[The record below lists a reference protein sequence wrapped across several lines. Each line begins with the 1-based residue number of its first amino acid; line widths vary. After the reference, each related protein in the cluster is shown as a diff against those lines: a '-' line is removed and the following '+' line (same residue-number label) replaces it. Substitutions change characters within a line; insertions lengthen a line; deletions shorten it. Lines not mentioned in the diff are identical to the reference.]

1 MAFADL
7 SNNLSYWQKQTK
19 PLFSD
24 LIWNIPEQKTGRLG
38 LIGGSSQGFN
48 ATIRIAEFLDKTF
61 PIRDLPILLPTTLR
75 AKLPPLPNL
84 NFAPATDSGSFAQS
98 PLLSDFVT
106 DNDYT
111 FVTGD
116 LSKNSATAVAIA
128 AALIPTDHHTEPPH
142 VLLARDAI
150 DLLAPSMEQLLTN
163 PRLTLFASSAQLQ
176 KIFRA
181 VYYPKMIMLS
191 APLLPTLEA
200 LHKFTLTYP
209 VTILTFHENQLITAQ
224 GGRVITTPIADTGYS
239 LISLWSGELAAKIA
253 AFNLYNPTKP
263 LEATTAAL
271 LFAEKY

>member
-7 SNNLSYWQKQTK
+7 SNDLSYWQKQAK
-19 PLFSD
+19 PLFAD
-24 LIWNIPEQKTGRLG
+24 LTWNIPEQKTGRLG

-48 ATIRIAEFLDKTF
+48 ATIRIAEFLNKTF
-61 PIRDLPILLPTTLR
+61 PVRDLPILLPAALR
-75 AKLPPLPNL
+75 TKLPPLPNL

-98 PLLSDFVT
+98 PLLSEFVA
-106 DNDYT
+106 NNNYT

-116 LSKNSATAVAIA
+116 LSKNSATAIAIA
-128 AALIPTDHHTEPPH
+128 TALIPTNPHTEPPH

-150 DLLAPSMEQLLTN
+150 DLLTPSMEQLLTN
-163 PRLTLFASSAQLQ
+163 PHLTLFASSAQLQ
-176 KIFRA
+176 KVFRA

-209 VTILTFHENQLITAQ
+209 ITILTFHENQLITARD
-224 GGRVITTPIADTGYS
+224 GHVITTPLTDTGYS

-253 AFNLYNPTKP
+253 AFNLYNPNKP

-271 LFAEKY
+271 LFH

>member
-7 SNNLSYWQKQTK
+7 SNDLSYWQKQTK
-19 PLFSD
+19 PLFAD
-24 LIWNIPEQKTGRLG
+24 LTWNIPEQKTGRLG

-48 ATIRIAEFLDKTF
+48 ATIRVAEFLNKTF
-61 PIRDLPILLPTTLR
+61 PIRDLPILLPATLR

-84 NFAPATDSGSFAQS
+84 NFAPATDSGSFAGS
-98 PLLSDFVT
+98 PLLGDFVA
-106 DNDYT
+106 NNNYT
-111 FVTGD
+111 FITGD
-116 LSKNSATAVAIA
+116 LSKNSATAIAIA
-128 AALIPTDHHTEPPH
+128 TTLIPANPHTEPPH
-142 VLLARDAI
+142 ALLARDAI
-150 DLLAPSMEQLLTN
+150 DLLAPSMEQLLAN

-176 KIFRA
+176 KVFRA

-209 VTILTFHENQLITAQ
+209 VTILTLHENQLITARN
-224 GGRVITTPIADTGYS
+224 GRVITTPLADTGYS

-263 LEATTAAL
+263 LVSEPPS
-271 LFAEKY
+271 

>member
-7 SNNLSYWQKQTK
+7 SNDLSYWQKQTK
-19 PLFSD
+19 PLFAD
-24 LIWNIPEQKTGRLG
+24 LAWNIPEQKTGRLG
-38 LIGGSSQGFN
+38 LIGGSNQGFN
-48 ATIRIAEFLDKTF
+48 ATIRIAEFLSKTF

-75 AKLPPLPNL
+75 TKLPPLPNL
-84 NFAPATDSGSFAQS
+84 NFAPATDSGSFSQS
-98 PLLSDFVT
+98 PLLSDFVAS
-106 DNDYT
+106 NNYT

-116 LSKNSATAVAIA
+116 LSKNSATAIAVAS
-128 AALIPTDHHTEPPH
+128 ALLPRTPQAEAPH

-150 DLLAPSMEQLLTN
+150 DLLAPSMEQLLAN
-163 PRLTLFASSAQLQ
+163 PHLTLFASSAQLQ
-176 KIFRA
+176 KVFRA

-209 VTILTFHENQLITAQ
+209 TTILTFHENQLIVARD
-224 GGRVITTPIADTGYS
+224 GRVITTPLASTGYS

-263 LEATTAAL
+263 LEATAAAL
-271 LFAEKY
+271 LFKEN